1 MDLARYTALFL
12 SDSRDHLQRCN
23 ELLLALERNPGSST
37 PVAELFRAFHSIK
50 GSSAAMG
57 FDPVSEL
64 AHAAEQLL
72 AGIREGTVEPSRAII
87 DGLFRAV
94 DALAEGVEAVGR
106 GDTPVVD
113 LELIEALF
121 RLVPTIEMRTAEIP
135 IPERRRDARLSTA
148 VTAPVR
154 PVARQVR
161 VDLERLDSLVNDV
174 GELVVA
180 RNRLSA
186 IADREIG
193 SDLEQVSGRISALVA
208 GLQSGVLRARM
219 APVDEVFDR
228 FPRMVRDLGRELGK
242 EIRLELQGTDIEVD
256 RSVLDALTEP
266 LTHLLRNAADHG
278 LETGAER
285 VAAGKDSEGTIRLR
299 AERVRDEVTVTVAD
313 DGRGIDRAGVRDRAV
328 ERGLLEA
335 GAPVPDAV
343 ALLRLLAHPGFTTR
357 AHVTSVSGRG
367 VGIDA
372 VLTRVRSLGGR
383 MELKTVPG
391 RGTTFL
397 MHLPVTRAILRALLV
412 GVEDERYAI
421 PFGVLAE
428 AAVHEQAE
436 SEVTLRGSPL
446 PTADLRD
453 VVGLTRAG
461 KGRRPVVVVDAGG
474 GAGRPGRGRVARTT
488 GRRGGAARRPARA
501 AGLGGRRHDSA
512 RRFTG
517 AHSGSGRSL
526 LGGGLDGRPEDSVR
540 PGA

>member
-474 GAGRPGRGRVARTT
+474 GRAALVVDALLGQQDVVVEQLAAPLGLPAWV
-488 GRRGGAARRPARA
+488 GGATILPDGSPALILDPA
-501 AGLGGRRHDSA
+501 AL
-512 RRFTG
+512 F
-517 AHSGSGRSL
+517 
-526 LGGGLDGRPEDSVR
+526 
-540 PGA
+540 